1 MTLEQL
7 TFIPIIIIAVTSLLL
22 LLNLGWRITIL
33 ALVMQYIAA
42 FWLTALNW
50 SLGLAAIKLVVGWVA
65 SALLLTSYV
74 ETEPAEEGSFS
85 GITGVTFK
93 TLAAALVLLLVF
105 SVVPAV
111 SAFLP
116 VGIASLQG
124 GLILLGLGV
133 LQLGMT
139 TRPVRVVIGLLSMFS
154 GFEILYSALES
165 SVLVAGMLALFNLG
179 LALVGV
185 YLVATP
191 WMEKKR

>member
-7 TFIPIIIIAVTSLLL
+7 TFIPIIVIALTSLLL

-74 ETEPAEEGSFS
+74 ESETAEEGSFS

-105 SVVPAV
+105 SIVPAV
-111 SAFLP
+111 SAWLP
-116 VGIASLQG
+116 VGIPSLQG